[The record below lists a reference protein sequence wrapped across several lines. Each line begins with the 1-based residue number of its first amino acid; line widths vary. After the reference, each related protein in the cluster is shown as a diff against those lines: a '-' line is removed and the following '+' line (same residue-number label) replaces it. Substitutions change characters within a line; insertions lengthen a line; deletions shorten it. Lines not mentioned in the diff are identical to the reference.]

1 MAASPSENS
10 AAASNC
16 GLMTT
21 LPLLSANPQRSPTT
35 TGKRVAA
42 RASANDKA
50 SAAKTGRIKSRFFFI
65 TWQDF
70 TFFGRDA
77 DTKNLSPARRFMR
90 RVYSETNG
98 AQRVNREVLTR
109 R

>member
-1 MAASPSENS
+1 
-10 AAASNC
+10 
-16 GLMTT
+16 MTI
-21 LPLLSANPQRSPTT
+21 LPLLPANPQRSPTT

-65 TWQDF
+65 TWQEF

-77 DTKNLSPARRFMR
+77 ETEDLSPVRRCMR
-90 RVYSETNG
+90 RVYSRTNG
-98 AQRVNREVLTR
+98 SQRVNGEVLPTR
-109 R
+109 KDKGRKQNDE